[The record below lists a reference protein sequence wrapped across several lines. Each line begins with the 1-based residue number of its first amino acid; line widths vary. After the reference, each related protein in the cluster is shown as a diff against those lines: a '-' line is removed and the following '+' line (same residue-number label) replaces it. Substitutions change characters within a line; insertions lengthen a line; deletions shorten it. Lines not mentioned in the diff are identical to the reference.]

1 MTIRLLRLVA
11 HQMKVG
17 IPLPFD
23 VQDQERKLLLGAGHV
38 LDDELHTMLMER
50 GFYADVIDQRLQ
62 LDRATQAAINGA
74 PVAAPGERRQSLFDL
89 WRVAVT
95 RLRKLYESLPAN
107 AEFERHCHEFALQLM
122 QLVRRDPDVAIYV
135 SMRQNPQDMPVYGLT
150 HALHTAMIC
159 MLMGSRLGW
168 DEKRIHTLVL
178 AALTMNLSIWEL
190 QGRMATMGR
199 LTDAQRQ
206 EIQRHPEQS
215 IEMLLKAGI
224 KDSDWLLAIAQHH
237 ERPDGT
243 GYPLGVKELD
253 ELGWAL
259 GLADVFMAKISPREK
274 RAPLSIQEAA
284 RQMYQEA
291 NGSPIAAAIIK
302 EYGIYPPGDFVQL
315 ASGELAVVIR
325 RGAIAHTPI
334 AAAITDSRGI
344 PVISTTRRDTSQP
357 AWAIVAKPTDR
368 HLLERLPPER
378 VYGLV

>member
-11 HQMKVG
+11 HQMKIG
-17 IPLPFD
+17 TPLPFD

-38 LDDELHTMLMER
+38 LDEEHLGLLMER
-50 GFYADVIDQRLQ
+50 GFYADVVDQRLH
-62 LDRATQAAINGA
+62 LDHAAQVAFNGA
-74 PVAAPGERRQSLFDL
+74 TVASTSERRQSLFDL
-89 WRVAVT
+89 WRQAVP
-95 RLRKLYESLPAN
+95 RLRKLYASLPAN
-107 AEFERHCHEFALQLM
+107 PEFERHCQEFALQLM
-122 QLVRRDPDVAIYV
+122 LLVRRDPDVAIYV
-135 SMRQNPQDMPVYGLT
+135 SMRQNPQDMAVYGLT

-159 MLMGSRLGW
+159 MLTGSRLGW
-168 DEKRIHTLVL
+168 DEQRIHTLVL

-190 QGRMATMGR
+190 QGRMAAMGR
-199 LTDAQRQ
+199 ITDAQRQ

-215 IEMLLKAGI
+215 IETLLKAGI
-224 KDSDWLLAIAQHH
+224 KDADWLLAIAQHH

-243 GYPLGVKELD
+243 GYPLGVKDID
-253 ELGWAL
+253 ELGRAL
-259 GLADVFMAKISPREK
+259 GLADVFMAKISPREN
-274 RAPLSIQEAA
+274 RAPLSIQDAA
-284 RQMYQEA
+284 RQMYQESG
-291 NGSPIAAAIIK
+291 GSPIAAAIIK

-325 RGAIAHTPI
+325 RGATAHTPI
-334 AAAITDSRGI
+334 AAAITDSRSI